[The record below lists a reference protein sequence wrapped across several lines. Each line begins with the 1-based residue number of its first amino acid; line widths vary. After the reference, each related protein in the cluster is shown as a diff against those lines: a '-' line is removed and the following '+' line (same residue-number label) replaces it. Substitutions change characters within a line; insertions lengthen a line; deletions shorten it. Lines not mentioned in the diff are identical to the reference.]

1 MAVSELAAVEPSASE
16 STDHAPTPLTGW
28 VVAPGI
34 FAAVSL
40 VYLTLANFGAG
51 GLGAAWSLAQVL
63 LVFVACFDVVTHRI
77 PNRVTIPGLA
87 VVLILRLAF
96 ATGTVPEALVAG
108 VVGFAAFFALVI
120 VTRGGFGMGDAKLVG
135 LLGLLLGKALLP
147 SLLVGVVVGGIASA
161 VVALTVSGGRRK
173 AIAYG
178 PYLCA
183 GAALGILAFSP
194 PHLV

>member
-1 MAVSELAAVEPSASE
+1 MSELAAVEPGTPE
-16 STDHAPTPLTGW
+16 STDRAPTPLTGW

-51 GLGAAWSLAQVL
+51 GLGAAWSLAQAL
-63 LVFVACFDVVTHRI
+63 LVFLACFDAVTHRI
-77 PNRVTIPGLA
+77 PNRATIPAMA
-87 VVLILRLAF
+87 VTLVLRLAF
-96 ATGTVPEALVAG
+96 GTGTVPEALIAG
-108 VVGFAAFFALVI
+108 AAGFAAFFLLAVI
-120 VTRGGFGMGDAKLVG
+120 TRGGFGMGDVKLVG

-147 SLLVGVVVGGIASA
+147 SLLVGVVIGGIASA
-161 VVALTVSGGRRK
+161 IVALTVSGGRRK

-194 PHLV
+194 PPLV

>member
-1 MAVSELAAVEPSASE
+1 VAVSELAAVEPSAPE
-16 STDHAPTPLTGW
+16 TTDRASIPLTGW
-28 VVAPGI
+28 VVAPGV

-51 GLGAAWSLAQVL
+51 GLGVAWALAQLL
-63 LVFVACFDVVTHRI
+63 LVFIACFDVVTHRI
-77 PNRVTIPGLA
+77 PNRVTLPGMV

-96 ATGTVPEALVAG
+96 ATGTVPEALIAG
-108 VVGFAAFFALVI
+108 VVGFAAFFFLVI
-120 VTRGGFGMGDAKLVG
+120 ITRGGFGMGDAKLVG
-135 LLGLLLGKALLP
+135 LLGLLLGEALLP
-147 SLLVGVVVGGIASA
+147 SLLVGVVIGGIASA
-161 VVALTVSGGRRK
+161 IVALTVSGGRRK

>member
-1 MAVSELAAVEPSASE
+1 MSELAGVESSGPD
-16 STDHAPTPLTGW
+16 STDRVPTPLTGW
-28 VVAPGI
+28 VLAPGI

-40 VYLTLANFGAG
+40 VYLTLANFGVG
-51 GLGAAWSLAQVL
+51 GLGAAWSLVQVL

-77 PNRVTIPGLA
+77 PNRVTVPAMA

-96 ATGTVPEALVAG
+96 ATGTVPEAFIAG
-108 VVGFAAFFALVI
+108 VVGFAAFFLLVVI
-120 VTRGGFGMGDAKLVG
+120 TRGGFGMGDAKLAG

-147 SLLVGVVVGGIASA
+147 SLLVGIVIGGLASA

-183 GAALGILAFSP
+183 GAALGVLAFSP
-194 PHLV
+194 PPLV

>member
-1 MAVSELAAVEPSASE
+1 MAVSELAAVEPSAPE
-16 STDHAPTPLTGW
+16 STDRAPTSLAGW

-34 FAAVSL
+34 FAAASL

-77 PNRVTIPGLA
+77 PNRVTIPGMA

-96 ATGTVPEALVAG
+96 ATGTVPEALIAG
-108 VVGFAAFFALVI
+108 VVGFAAFFFLVI
-120 VTRGGFGMGDAKLVG
+120 ITRGGFGMGDAKLVG
-135 LLGLLLGKALLP
+135 LLGLLLGEALLP
-147 SLLVGVVVGGIASA
+147 SLLVGGGIASA
-161 VVALTVSGGRRK
+161 IVALAVSGGRRK

-194 PHLV
+194 PPLV